1 MYKKDIIKKFMRNIL
16 IESLG
21 FIEMYKDSFPPDY
34 DDYIDIKVDHKNK
47 KWSTYARKVVNLRKW
62 QKKNEMLSIP
72 SVKDLVDYLSTAEGE
87 DNQYYR
93 DDIEPFYQ
101 SAIEEKLGN
110 IPIYKILPIA
120 NAYINKFGTSFK
132 ESSFDYIFDA

>member
-1 MYKKDIIKKFMRNIL
+1 
-16 IESLG
+16 
-21 FIEMYKDSFPPDY
+21 
-34 DDYIDIKVDHKNK
+34 
-47 KWSTYARKVVNLRKW
+47 
-62 QKKNEMLSIP
+62 MLSIP